1 MKRTSLKLSI
11 LLVSIATSLWFLGSW
26 WHYSCNIKNTCG
38 KNNQTFASNK
48 DVNTDANTPLPTIK
62 SPDSLAVT
70 DTDSDGLSD
79 LEEARLG
86 TDPLLKDTD
95 GDGIPDNEEIG
106 VNFDSPLDTDKDGI
120 IDALDS
126 DDDNDGIASQ
136 IEEKV
141 GTSPLRADT
150 DDDGISDAEEIG
162 KNTDKPL
169 DTDNDGI
176 SNALDTDDDDDGIE
190 TITENTIGT
199 NPLLPDSDG
208 DGLSDAIEIG
218 ELLDKPVDT
227 DGDGTIDALDTEDD
241 IDRDNDG
248 LSDKLEALLKT
259 NPTNA
264 DTDGDGINDGMEVGK
279 NTSEPLDKDMN
290 GIIDAL
296 EDSDTDNDGLSDQL
310 EALLNTNPVKS
321 DTDGDG
327 INDAKEVGENTSEPL
342 DKDLDGIIDAL
353 DTVDDSDTDNDGLS
367 DAQEK
372 KLGSNPEE
380 ADSDNDGINDNEEIG
395 KNIDDPLDSDSDG
408 ILNILDKDDDND
420 NLSTRYEMRIGTNP
434 LSDDSDKDS
443 LKDNIEAKSPNS
455 DVLQDTDNDELI
467 NPVDTDDDNDNI
479 PTLIELSIGTDP
491 LKQDSDNDGVPDN
504 IEVGENL
511 ESPIDSDGNG
521 IIDAIQP
528 SNKMPVVEK
537 PEIIADKKID
547 TTTSVIP
554 EKTAELKTHDM
565 DILGQPVSGSI
576 QSSIFYF
583 PFLSSNP
590 VLSDKA
596 STYFTNVVNWMK
608 QSPDNQIRLTGHTD
622 NVGPSQA
629 NLALGIRRVMVVR
642 ELLID
647 KGAPINQ
654 IDIMSRGESQPIAD
668 NNTKDGRVKN
678 RRVEISPL

>member
-11 LLVSIATSLWFLGSW
+11 LLVSIATSLWFLVSW
-26 WHYSCNIKNTCG
+26 WHYSCNIKNACG
-38 KNNQTFASNK
+38 QNTQTFAANK
-48 DVNTDANTPLPTIK
+48 NIDTDVNAPLPSIK
-62 SPDSLAVT
+62 SSDSLAVI

-79 LEEARLG
+79 IEEARLG

-95 GDGIPDNEEIG
+95 GDGIPDNEEVG

-126 DDDNDGIASQ
+126 DDDNDGIATQ

-150 DDDGISDAEEIG
+150 DNDGLSDAEEIG

-176 SNALDTDDDDDGIE
+176 INALDTDDDDDGIE

-199 NPLLPDSDG
+199 NPLLPD
-208 DGLSDAIEIG
+208 
-218 ELLDKPVDT
+218 T
-227 DGDGTIDALDTEDD
+227 DGDGISDAQEVGELQNKPIDSDSDGSIDALDTEDSLD
-241 IDRDNDG
+241 QDGDG
-248 LSDKLEALLKT
+248 LTDKMEAQLHT
-259 NPTNA
+259 NPTK
-264 DTDGDGINDGMEVGK
+264 TDSDADGIDDATEVGP
-279 NTSEPLDKDMN
+279 NIL
-290 GIIDAL
+290 I
-296 EDSDTDNDGLSDQL
+296 
-310 EALLNTNPVKS
+310 
-321 DTDGDG
+321 
-327 INDAKEVGENTSEPL
+327 PL

-353 DTVDDSDTDNDGLS
+353 DIVDDSDTDNDGLT
-367 DAQEK
+367 DAQEQ
-372 KLGSNPEE
+372 KLGSDPKE
-380 ADSDNDGINDNEEIG
+380 ADTDNDGINDREEIG
-395 KNIDDPLDSDSDG
+395 KNIDDPLDSDADG
-408 ILNILDKDDDND
+408 VLNILDKDDDND

-455 DVLQDTDNDELI
+455 DALQNTDNDELI
-467 NPVDTDDDNDNI
+467 NPVDTDDDNDKI

-491 LKQDSDNDGVPDN
+491 LKQDTDNDGVPDN
-504 IEVGENL
+504 IEVGENF
-511 ESPIDSDGNG
+511 ESPNDTDGNG

-528 SNKMPVVEK
+528 SNEMPVVEK
-537 PEIIADKKID
+537 PEIIDDKTIDVATNVTSETTADKKID
-547 TTTSVIP
+547 AATILTP
-554 EKTAELKTHDM
+554 ENTAELKTQDI

-596 STYFTNVVNWMK
+596 STYFANIANWMK

-647 KGAPINQ
+647 KGAPISQ

-668 NNTKDGRVKN
+668 NNTEDGRVKN